1 MNMGPYNNRQGIR
14 DALIFMKGGD
24 RHPDRSSISYQSA
37 KKVIQHSLIFCV
49 LGLQLKFRISV
60 SNNLL
65 GPLLL
70 YARQITHSSCSSHSQ
85 SHSFSSPSRTT
96 LTTASRTM

>member
-37 KKVIQHSLIFCV
+37 KKVIQHNLIFCV

-65 GPLLL
+65 GPLLM
-70 YARQITHSSCSSHSQ
+70 YARHITHSVVIHN
-85 SHSFSSPSRTT
+85 HIPSLLLPERH
-96 LTTASRTM
+96 